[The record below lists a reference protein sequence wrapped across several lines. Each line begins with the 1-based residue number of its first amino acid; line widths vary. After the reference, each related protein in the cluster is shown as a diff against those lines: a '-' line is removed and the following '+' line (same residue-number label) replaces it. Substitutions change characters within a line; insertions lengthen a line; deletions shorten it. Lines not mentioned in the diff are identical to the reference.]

1 MSRPW
6 SCLTAVL
13 ILVLSG
19 ALGSAQSPL
28 EELEAKIRQGSTL
41 PEGGKGEQPSMP
53 ATAEETLPAPSSS
66 AAGRKVELEGFG
78 PSQASPEQL
87 RQPARSSTK
96 PLDMPQAEEPPY
108 LGLTL
113 ERTPDAA
120 SGLKVLAVRE
130 QSPAWKSGFRI
141 GDRLLAIA
149 GEAVDDIET
158 FTEKLSKQAAY
169 RPVAFLVERRGRQIE
184 LLAVMLPRSLAARWE
199 SSAAERLVEELRRR
213 SSPTLEP
220 RTPQPLD
227 PGLSLGLAVASLS
240 EPFRRQFGIPV
251 YRGASVLEVRQGSAA
266 FLAGLAPG
274 DCIVGIDGQAI
285 SSDSDLLQWKS
296 TSIPGSSANVIFYR
310 GGQKLRTSLELPPQE
325 SHREDSALALEP
337 TPITPEMLTPEFVIA
352 LQRELANAREELDR
366 LREQLQPL
374 PGVPR

>member
-1 MSRPW
+1 
-6 SCLTAVL
+6 
-13 ILVLSG
+13 
-19 ALGSAQSPL
+19 L
-28 EELEAKIRQGSTL
+28 EELEAKIRQQSAP
-41 PEGGKGEQPSMP
+41 PEGGKGEPASMS

-66 AAGRKVELEGFG
+66 GAGRKVELEGLG
-78 PSQASPEQL
+78 PSQVGLDKLAE
-87 RQPARSSTK
+87 PARSATTAVDGPPS
-96 PLDMPQAEEPPY
+96 EEPPY

-120 SGLKVLAVRE
+120 SGLKVLGVRE

-158 FTEKLSKQAAY
+158 FAEKLANQAAY
-169 RPVAFLVERRGRQIE
+169 RPVAFLIERRGRQIE

-199 SSAAERLVEELRRR
+199 ASAAGTLVEELRR
-213 SSPTLEP
+213 SSSTTLEP

-310 GGQKLRTSLELPPQE
+310 GGRKLQTSLELPPQE
-325 SHREDSALALEP
+325 SHRGDSALALEP
-337 TPITPEMLTPEFVIA
+337 TPLTPEMLTPEFVIA

-366 LREQLQPL
+366 LREQLQPA
-374 PGVPR
+374 PGVSR